1 MDESERTSQGLIKFQ
16 QGIDL
21 DAEGKTAEAIE
32 FYREAVQI
40 CPEMP
45 QAYYNLGVD
54 LAMQGQNDQ
63 AIRAWR
69 RAVWLNGNYRH
80 ELMTAL
86 DIDYEIRETE
96 IMPSKVSDRL
106 NAGNALP
113 TPGWRSS
120 NGPGPRAPVHDTDD
134 RH

>member
-1 MDESERTSQGLIKFQ
+1 MDESERTSQGLMKFQ

-32 FYREAVQI
+32 SYREAVQI

-45 QAYYNLGVD
+45 QAYFNLGVD
-54 LAMQGQNDQ
+54 LAMQGQSDQ

-86 DIDYEIRETE
+86 DIDHEIRETE
-96 IMPSKVSDRL
+96 IMPCTDSDQHT
-106 NAGNALP
+106 AGSGMPAP
-113 TPGWRSS
+113 CWRS
-120 NGPGPRAPVHDTDD
+120 PGCTAPRTSVQDADD

>member
-1 MDESERTSQGLIKFQ
+1 MEESERTSQGLIKFQ

-32 FYREAVQI
+32 SYREAVQI
-40 CPEMP
+40 CPDMP
-45 QAYYNLGVD
+45 QAYFNLGVD

-86 DIDYEIRETE
+86 DIDHEIRETE
-96 IMPSKVSDRL
+96 IMPC
-106 NAGNALP
+106 AGAVP
-113 TPGWRSS
+113 
-120 NGPGPRAPVHDTDD
+120 AQPVHVTDD
-134 RH
+134 RTDSRRLT